1 MFQFLIRLYSYRLIC
16 AGALLI
22 VFLLGITPKRVL
34 HDFVANHKDAIS
46 TELTKNNTGQKA
58 SFSNSGYHCHVDD
71 LVVEGLFLHT
81 TGEFQ
86 LKQPLFYNEH
96 PSQPYYINLLLLNHI
111 SRLRG
116 PPLNYSVY
124 SKEQKAI

>member
-71 LVVEGLFLHT
+71 LVVEGLYLHS
-81 TGEFQ
+81 TGEIQF
-86 LKQPLFYNEH
+86 KQILSYNEYLC
-96 PSQPYYINLLLLNHI
+96 QPYYINLLMLKHV

-124 SKEQKAI
+124 SKEKEAI